1 MLKKILDFFTG
12 KKPAES
18 AVVEVPYKV
27 ETPAPVAAPEP
38 AKCGCGRS
46 PTGLCVGLHKLS
58 NDEWS
63 KHPDNKTVTVQ
74 SDPGKSADDRV
85 EAPAPAKKAPVKK
98 QQFEKKAVV
107 AKAPTTTKTS
117 PKPRAPRK
125 PTAK

>member
-12 KKPAES
+12 KKPAEP
-18 AVVEVPYKV
+18 AVAEAPYKV

-63 KHPDNKTVTVQ
+63 KHPDNKTVAVK
-74 SDPGKSADDRV
+74 SEPSKSADDRV
-85 EAPAPAKKAPVKK
+85 EAPAPVKKAPVKK
-98 QQFEKKAVV
+98 QQFEKKPA
-107 AKAPTTTKTS
+107 ASKAS
-117 PKPRAPRK
+117 PKPRAPAK
-125 PTAK
+125 PRTKKAPQ